1 MKREILIFISNIVI
15 LFSVCGILIN
25 FSPYIGGAIIGIA
38 GGMNEVSRPYDKA
51 QETFAKIS
59 PFISEESDN
68 NTTATQE
75 ESQQVMNSI
84 DSKDGFDNADLT
96 ETPAD
101 IKALMAEEEK
111 VIEAQEV
118 KGKTSEANYTG
129 GGTILSCGDVQVQS
143 KIPESFYELNIEN
156 LLNEGADLKI
166 KDASKPT
173 VLIYHSHTTECYTLL
188 DVGYYTKST
197 DLKTKDINRNM
208 VRVGDEI
215 CKVLESRGIGVVHDR
230 EIHDEDYNSAYDSSR
245 QSVEKY
251 LEEYPSI
258 EITIDVHRD
267 SITYKD
273 GTKVKPT
280 VEVDGKKAAKMMII
294 SGCEYNR
301 VKNFPDWQANLHFS
315 TAVTNELNSKYEGL
329 MRPILFSE
337 RKYNMDLTK
346 NSFLLEVGTEA
357 NTLDEACYSG
367 RLFADGL
374 SDLLLNNYVE
384 KG

>member
-15 LFSVCGILIN
+15 LFSVCGIIIN
-25 FSPYIGGAIIGIA
+25 FSPYVGGAVIGIA
-38 GGMNEVSRPYDKA
+38 GGLDKVSKPYDEA
-51 QETFAKIS
+51 QQTLAKIS
-59 PFISEESDN
+59 PFIPEQNDN
-68 NTTATQE
+68 NTNAASE

-84 DSKDGFDNADLT
+84 DSKDSFDNADLT
-96 ETPAD
+96 VIPDD

-111 VIEAQEV
+111 VIEEQEV

-129 GGTILSCGDVQVQS
+129 GGNIVSFGSVQIQS

-156 LLNEGADLKI
+156 LLNEGANLKI

-173 VLIYHSHTTECYTLL
+173 VLIYHSHTTECFTLL
-188 DVGYYTKST
+188 DVGYYTSST
-197 DLKTKDINRNM
+197 DLKTKDIERNM

-215 CKVLESRGIGVVHDR
+215 CRVLEQRGIGVVHDR
-230 EIHDEDYNSAYDSSR
+230 EIHDEEYNGAYDSSR

-280 VEVDGKKAAKMMII
+280 VEVNGKKAAKMMII

-301 VKNFPDWQANLHFS
+301 VKNFPDWQENLHFS
-315 TAVTNELNSKYEGL
+315 AAVTNQLNSKYDGL

-374 SDLLLNNYVE
+374 ADLLLNNYVE
-384 KG
+384 KD

>member
-68 NTTATQE
+68 NNTATQE

-84 DSKDGFDNADLT
+84 DSKDSFDNADLT

-111 VIEAQEV
+111 VIEAQEA

-129 GGTILSCGDVQVQS
+129 GGTILSCGNVQVQS

-166 KDASKPT
+166 KDVSKPT
-173 VLIYHSHTTECYTLL
+173 VLIYHSHTTECFTLL

>member
-51 QETFAKIS
+51 QETLAKIS

-68 NTTATQE
+68 NTNTTQE

-84 DSKDGFDNADLT
+84 DSKDSFDNADLT

-111 VIEAQEV
+111 VIEDQEV
-118 KGKTSEANYTG
+118 KGKTSEASYTG
-129 GGTILSCGDVQVQS
+129 GGTILSYGNVQVQS

-173 VLIYHSHTTECYTLL
+173 VLIYHSHTTECFTLL

-215 CKVLESRGIGVVHDR
+215 CRVLESRGIGVVHDR
-230 EIHDEDYNSAYDSSR
+230 EIHDEDYNGAYDSSR

-280 VEVDGKKAAKMMII
+280 VEVEGKKSAKMMII

-301 VKNFPDWQANLHFS
+301 VKNFPDWQENLHFS
-315 TAVTNELNSKYEGL
+315 TAVTNALNSKYEGL

-357 NTLDEACYSG
+357 NTLDEACYAG

-374 SDLLLNNYVE
+374 ADLLLNNYVE

>member
-84 DSKDGFDNADLT
+84 DSKDSFDNADLT

-129 GGTILSCGDVQVQS
+129 GGTILSCGNVQVQS

-166 KDASKPT
+166 KDVSKPT
-173 VLIYHSHTTECYTLL
+173 VLIYHSHTTECFTLL

>member
-51 QETFAKIS
+51 QETFTKIS

-84 DSKDGFDNADLT
+84 DSKDSFDNADLT

-118 KGKTSEANYTG
+118 KGKTSEASYTG
-129 GGTILSCGDVQVQS
+129 GGTILSYGNVQVQS

-166 KDASKPT
+166 KDVSKPT
-173 VLIYHSHTTECYTLL
+173 VLIYHSHTTECFTLL

>member
-15 LFSVCGILIN
+15 LFSVCGILVN
-25 FSPYIGGAIIGIA
+25 FSPYISGAIIGIA

-84 DSKDGFDNADLT
+84 DSKDSFDNADLT

-118 KGKTSEANYTG
+118 KGKTSEASYTG
-129 GGTILSCGDVQVQS
+129 GGTILSCGNVQVQS

-166 KDASKPT
+166 KDVSKPT
-173 VLIYHSHTTECYTLL
+173 VLIYHSHTTECFTLL

-301 VKNFPDWQANLHFS
+301 VKNFSDWQANLHFS

>member
-68 NTTATQE
+68 NITATQE

-166 KDASKPT
+166 KDVSKPT
-173 VLIYHSHTTECYTLL
+173 VLIYHSHTTECFTLL

>member
-1 MKREILIFISNIVI
+1 
-15 LFSVCGILIN
+15 
-25 FSPYIGGAIIGIA
+25 
-38 GGMNEVSRPYDKA
+38 
-51 QETFAKIS
+51 
-59 PFISEESDN
+59 
-68 NTTATQE
+68 
-75 ESQQVMNSI
+75 
-84 DSKDGFDNADLT
+84 
-96 ETPAD
+96 
-101 IKALMAEEEK
+101 
-111 VIEAQEV
+111 
-118 KGKTSEANYTG
+118 
-129 GGTILSCGDVQVQS
+129 
-143 KIPESFYELNIEN
+143 
-156 LLNEGADLKI
+156 
-166 KDASKPT
+166 
-173 VLIYHSHTTECYTLL
+173 
-188 DVGYYTKST
+188 
-197 DLKTKDINRNM
+197 M

>member
-68 NTTATQE
+68 NNTATQE

-84 DSKDGFDNADLT
+84 DSKDSFDNADLT

-129 GGTILSCGDVQVQS
+129 GGTILSCGNVQVQS

-166 KDASKPT
+166 KDVSKPT
-173 VLIYHSHTTECYTLL
+173 VLIYHSHTTECFTLL

>member
-25 FSPYIGGAIIGIA
+25 FSPYIGGAVIGLA
-38 GGMNEVSRPYDKA
+38 GGFEKISRPYDEA
-51 QETFAKIS
+51 QETFAEIS
-59 PFISEESDN
+59 PFISEKSDN
-68 NTTATQE
+68 NTNTTEE

-84 DSKDGFDNADLT
+84 DSKDSFDNASLT
-96 ETPAD
+96 ETPDD

-111 VIEAQEV
+111 VIEEQEV

-129 GGTILSCGDVQVQS
+129 GGKIVSFGNVQVQS
-143 KIPESFYELNIEN
+143 KIPDSFYELDIEN
-156 LLNEGADLKI
+156 LLNEGANLKI

-173 VLIYHSHTTECYTLL
+173 VLIYHSHTTECFTLL

-197 DLKTKDINRNM
+197 DLKTKDIERNM

-215 CKVLESRGIGVVHDR
+215 CRVLEQRGIGVVHDR
-230 EIHDEDYNSAYDSSR
+230 EIHDEDYNGSYDSSR

-280 VEVDGKKAAKMMII
+280 AEINGKKAAKMMII

-301 VKNFPDWQANLHFS
+301 VKNFPDWQENLHFS
-315 TAVTNELNSKYEGL
+315 AAVTNELNSKYEGL

-346 NSFLLEVGTEA
+346 NSFLLEIGTEA

-384 KG
+384 KD

>member
-25 FSPYIGGAIIGIA
+25 FSPYIGGAVIGIA

-156 LLNEGADLKI
+156 LLNECADLKI
-166 KDASKPT
+166 KDVSKPT
-173 VLIYHSHTTECYTLL
+173 VLIYHSHTTEFFTLL

-258 EITIDVHRD
+258 EITIDVNRD

>member
-25 FSPYIGGAIIGIA
+25 FSPYIGGAVIGIA

-111 VIEAQEV
+111 VSEAQEV

-166 KDASKPT
+166 KDVSKPT
-173 VLIYHSHTTECYTLL
+173 VLIYHSHTTECFTLL

>member
-84 DSKDGFDNADLT
+84 DSKDSFDNADLT

-166 KDASKPT
+166 KDVSKPT
-173 VLIYHSHTTECYTLL
+173 VLIYHSHTTECFTLL

>member
-25 FSPYIGGAIIGIA
+25 FSPYICGAIIGIA

-51 QETFAKIS
+51 QETLAKIS

-68 NTTATQE
+68 NTNTTQE

-84 DSKDGFDNADLT
+84 DSKDSFDNADLT

-101 IKALMAEEEK
+101 IKALMVEEEK
-111 VIEAQEV
+111 VIEDQEV
-118 KGKTSEANYTG
+118 KGKTSEASYTG
-129 GGTILSCGDVQVQS
+129 GGTILSYGNVQVQS

-173 VLIYHSHTTECYTLL
+173 VLIYHSHTTECFTLL

-215 CKVLESRGIGVVHDR
+215 CRVLESRGIGVVHDR
-230 EIHDEDYNSAYDSSR
+230 EIHDEDYNGAYDSSR

-280 VEVDGKKAAKMMII
+280 VEVEGKKSAKMMII

-301 VKNFPDWQANLHFS
+301 VKNFPDWQENLHFS
-315 TAVTNELNSKYEGL
+315 TAVTNALNSKYEGL

-357 NTLDEACYSG
+357 NTLDEACYAG

-374 SDLLLNNYVE
+374 ADLLLNNYVE

>member
-25 FSPYIGGAIIGIA
+25 FSPYIGGTIIGLA
-38 GGMNEVSRPYDKA
+38 GGLNEASRPYDKA
-51 QETFAKIS
+51 QETFEKIS
-59 PFISEESDN
+59 PFISKESVN

-84 DSKDGFDNADLT
+84 DSKDSFDNADLT

-118 KGKTSEANYTG
+118 KGKTSEASYMG
-129 GGTILSCGDVQVQS
+129 GGTVLSFGNVQVQS

-156 LLNEGADLKI
+156 LLNEGADLTV
-166 KDASKPT
+166 KDVSKPT
-173 VLIYHSHTTECYTLL
+173 VLIYHSHTTECFTLL
-188 DVGYYTKST
+188 DVGYYTKSA

-230 EIHDEDYNSAYDSSR
+230 EIHDENYSSAYDSSR

-315 TAVTNELNSKYEGL
+315 AAVTNELNSKYEGL

-374 SDLLLNNYVE
+374 SDLILNNYTD

>member
-25 FSPYIGGAIIGIA
+25 FSPYIGGAVIGIA

-166 KDASKPT
+166 KDVSKPT
-173 VLIYHSHTTECYTLL
+173 VLIYHSHTTECFTLL

>member
-38 GGMNEVSRPYDKA
+38 GGMNKVSRPYDKA

-68 NTTATQE
+68 NTITTQE
-75 ESQQVMNSI
+75 ESQQVMNSM
-84 DSKDGFDNADLT
+84 DSKDSFDNADLT
-96 ETPAD
+96 ETPD
-101 IKALMAEEEK
+101 DVKAIMAEEEK
-111 VIEAQEV
+111 VIEDQEV
-118 KGKTSEANYTG
+118 KGKTSEASYTG
-129 GGTILSCGDVQVQS
+129 GGTILSYGNVQVQS
-143 KIPESFYELNIEN
+143 KIPENFYELNIEN

-166 KDASKPT
+166 KDISKPT
-173 VLIYHSHTTECYTLL
+173 VLIYHSHTTECFTLL
-188 DVGYYTKST
+188 DVGYYTEST

-215 CKVLESRGIGVVHDR
+215 CRVLESRGIGVVHDR
-230 EIHDEDYNSAYDSSR
+230 EIHDEDYNSSYDSSR

-301 VKNFPDWQANLHFS
+301 VKNFPDWQDNLHFS
-315 TAVTNELNSKYEGL
+315 TAVANELNSKYEGL

>member
-166 KDASKPT
+166 KDVSKPT
-173 VLIYHSHTTECYTLL
+173 VLIYHSHTTECFTLL

>member
-1 MKREILIFISNIVI
+1 MKREIAVFISNIVI

-25 FSPYIGGAIIGIA
+25 FSPYVGGAVVGLA
-38 GGMNEVSRPYDKA
+38 GGLDRISKPYDEA
-51 QETFAKIS
+51 QQTLAKIS
-59 PFISEESDN
+59 PFIPEQSDN
-68 NTTATQE
+68 NTNATAE

-84 DSKDGFDNADLT
+84 DSKDSFDSADLT
-96 ETPAD
+96 DIPDD

-111 VIEAQEV
+111 VIEEQEI

-129 GGTILSCGDVQVQS
+129 GGNIVSFGNVQVQS

-156 LLNEGADLKI
+156 LLNEGANLKI
-166 KDASKPT
+166 KDVSKPV
-173 VLIYHSHTTECYTLL
+173 VLIYHSHTTECFTLL
-188 DVGYYTKST
+188 DVGYYTASA
-197 DLKTKDINRNM
+197 DLKTKDIERNM

-215 CKVLESRGIGVVHDR
+215 CRMLELRGISVIHDR
-230 EIHDEDYNSAYDSSR
+230 EIHDEEYNSSYDSSR

-280 VEVDGKKAAKMMII
+280 VEINGKKAAKMMII

-301 VKNFPDWQANLHFS
+301 VKNFPDWQENLHFS
-315 TAVTNELNSKYEGL
+315 AAVTNQLNSKYEGL

-346 NSFLLEVGTEA
+346 NSFLLEIGTEA

-374 SDLLLNNYVE
+374 ADLLLNNYVE
-384 KG
+384 KD

>member
-129 GGTILSCGDVQVQS
+129 GGTILSCGNVQVQS

-166 KDASKPT
+166 KDVSKPT
-173 VLIYHSHTTECYTLL
+173 VLIYHSHTTECFTLL

>member
-38 GGMNEVSRPYDKA
+38 GGMNDVSRPYDKA
-51 QETFAKIS
+51 QETFEKIS

-68 NTTATQE
+68 TTITTQE
-75 ESQQVMNSI
+75 DSQQVMNSI
-84 DSKDGFDNADLT
+84 ESKDSFDNADLT
-96 ETPAD
+96 ETPDD

-118 KGKTSEANYTG
+118 KGKTSEASYTG
-129 GGTILSCGDVQVQS
+129 GGKIFSCGNVQVQS

-166 KDASKPT
+166 KDVSKPT
-173 VLIYHSHTTECYTLL
+173 VLIYHSHTTECFTLL

-251 LEEYPSI
+251 LEEYPTI

-280 VEVDGKKAAKMMII
+280 VEVGGKKAAKMMII

-301 VKNFPDWQANLHFS
+301 IKNFPDWQDNLHFS

-374 SDLLLNNYVE
+374 SDLILNNYTD